1 MNRKKLVGKG
11 IKERGAFITRSEID
25 KIYTRGYR
33 QGVKDMAERIKN
45 YYRHTTSK
53 PLPATVEYYV
63 DQIKKEMVEGG

>member
-1 MNRKKLVGKG
+1 MNKHD
-11 IKERGAFITRSEID
+11 ATEIAY
-25 KIYTRGYR
+25 KNGYD

-63 DQIKKEMVEGG
+63 DQIAKEMIEDG